1 MYNYTSICIY
11 IYELW
16 NVHGK
21 YSKFR
26 SLKSSFPLKSQKL
39 PTSNDVKEDLPNFQ
53 FRTLIF
59 RV

>member
-1 MYNYTSICIY
+1 
-11 IYELW
+11 
-16 NVHGK
+16 VHGK

>member
-26 SLKSSFPLKSQKL
+26 SFKSSFPLKSQKL
-39 PTSNDVKEDLPNFQ
+39 PTSNDVKEDLLNFQ